1 MQIRMGLPENNSKS
15 CVIALGNF
23 DGVHLGHRRLLENG
37 LAEARRLKVDL
48 SVLVFDPH
56 PLKVLGSGRKIQL
69 LTTKEERLQ
78 IFQKL
83 GVDLVY
89 LIPFT
94 KLMAKT
100 SPREFV
106 VETLLTIGVIHVIVG
121 FNYSFGA
128 EGQGTPDD
136 LQRLGNE
143 YGFGVSVL
151 QAQSIEGSIISSSRI
166 RKALEQGDISLAR
179 KLLGRVPSLSGT
191 VVKGEQRGRLL
202 GYPTAN
208 ILPVEDLLI
217 PKRGVYAVWADL
229 DNVRYYGMMNIGM
242 KPTFHEAYCSTVEV
256 HLFNFKGDLYGK
268 ELTVHIEARLRDE
281 CKFSG
286 LDELIKQLK
295 RDELQAKSVFRGQ
308 RPEARY

>member
-1 MQIRMGLPENNSKS
+1 MRLPENNTRS

-23 DGVHLGHRRLLENG
+23 DGVHLGHRRLLESG
-37 LAEARRLKVDL
+37 LVEARRLQVDL

-56 PLKVLGSGRKIQL
+56 PLKVIAAERKIKL

-78 IFQKL
+78 ILQKL

-94 KLMAKT
+94 QLMAET
-100 SPREFV
+100 SPRRFV
-106 VETLLTIGVIHVIVG
+106 VETLLPLGVIHVIVG

-151 QAQSIEGSIISSSRI
+151 QAQSIEGRVISSSSI
-166 RKALEQGDISLAR
+166 RKALEQGDIHLAQ
-179 KLLGRVPSLSGT
+179 KMLGRVPCLRGI

-208 ILPVEDLLI
+208 ILPIEDLLI

-229 DNVRYYGMMNIGM
+229 DNVRHYGMMNIGM
-242 KPTFHEAYCSTVEV
+242 KPTFHEAYESTVEV
-256 HLFNFKGDLYGK
+256 HFFNYKGDLYGR
-268 ELTVHIEARLRDE
+268 ELNVYIKIRLRDE
-281 CKFSG
+281 YKFSG

-295 RDELQAKSVFRGQ
+295 QDELQAKSYFAQ
-308 RPEARY
+308 M